1 MLLRNAGHWFTT
13 SHSPE
18 SLVDSIDDRS
28 AGSLLELLVSCCR
41 PALLPSLSCFA
52 LCCVK
57 KYSFQEFKNTLDT
70 LFIEQRSLQTQSHST
85 FHLCIRLDVLDDEL
99 SWGDQ
104 CLLCLMK
111 PRFKICKLQIA
122 TPTSIVVQ
130 YVQKSVYN
138 IGTDLMIY
146 YGSRHGKKVRFSF
159 WLISKCSPSES
170 WACERCY
177 VELSMW
183 EMLGALQR

>member
-1 MLLRNAGHWFTT
+1 MFSCYYYHQCHDGLRYKVLLRNAGHWFTT

-70 LFIEQRSLQTQSHST
+70 LFIEQRSLPTSSNHNHTALFICASGWT
-85 FHLCIRLDVLDDEL
+85 
-99 SWGDQ
+99 
-104 CLLCLMK
+104 CLMMSWVEETNACFVWWNLVS
-111 PRFKICKLQIA
+111 RSANCKLLHQH
-122 TPTSIVVQ
+122 Q
-130 YVQKSVYN
+130 
-138 IGTDLMIY
+138 L
-146 YGSRHGKKVRFSF
+146 
-159 WLISKCSPSES
+159 
-170 WACERCY
+170 
-177 VELSMW
+177 
-183 EMLGALQR
+183 